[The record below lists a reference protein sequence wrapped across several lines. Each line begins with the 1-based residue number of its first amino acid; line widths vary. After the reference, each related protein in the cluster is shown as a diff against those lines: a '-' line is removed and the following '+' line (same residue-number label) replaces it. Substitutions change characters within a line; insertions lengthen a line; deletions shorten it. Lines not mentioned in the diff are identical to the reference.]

1 MSPTTLADIY
11 QLSVMF
17 LLIVEKYIWAKSYSY
32 DNNVLHNSKHLTTP
46 KLRILCK
53 ILNIINGDL
62 HRVTHAF
69 FGAMDS
75 LKYSH
80 NSVVMNHTYF
90 CFKIQHSER
99 SPPISFS

>member
-17 LLIVEKYIWAKSYSY
+17 LLIVERDIWAKRYSY
-32 DNNVLHNSKHLTTP
+32 GNNVLHNSKHLTTP

-62 HRVTHAF
+62 HRVNHAF
-69 FGAMDS
+69 FGEIDNF
-75 LKYSH
+75 KC
-80 NSVVMNHTYF
+80 NPNCVVMNYSYF

>member
-11 QLSVMF
+11 QLSVML

-62 HRVTHAF
+62 HRVNHAF
-69 FGAMDS
+69 FGEIDN
-75 LKYSH
+75 LKCNHSC
-80 NSVVMNHTYF
+80 VVMNYSYF
-90 CFKIQHSER
+90 CFEIQHSER

>member
-62 HRVTHAF
+62 QRVNHAL
-69 FGAMDS
+69 FGEIDN
-75 LKYSH
+75 LKCNH
-80 NSVVMNHTYF
+80 NCVVMNYSYF
-90 CFKIQHSER
+90 CFR
-99 SPPISFS
+99 